1 MKIQARKKFDRICV
15 MVAML
20 GSAAIANTAL
30 IGCGNGNLFSSAVS
44 RDDKDN
50 GQLALQNGDY
60 AGAAEYLKSY
70 IAANPGDAQARSM
83 LTTALLKLSGIDEIQ
98 IASSISSASSS
109 SSNDW
114 STIVSAMPAGTEQ
127 NIANLVL
134 AKETIEA
141 IPAEQRTSDQNYQL
155 AVASAALGVTVAKKN
170 LTDSSGAYAP
180 TAEGIQAISDTD
192 ADLILSSIS
201 TTATAAT
208 ASGNS
213 STGLSKLGGIE
224 SQIQAQ
230 SGATPKEQLQNF
242 LVSKM

>member
-1 MKIQARKKFDRICV
+1 MKIQTRKKFDRMCV
-15 MVAML
+15 VVAML
-20 GSAAIANTAL
+20 GCVVIANTTL

-70 IAANPGDAQARSM
+70 IAANPSDAQARSM
-83 LTTALLKLSGIDEIQ
+83 LTTALLKLSGIDEMQ
-98 IASSISSASSS
+98 IAASISSASSS
-109 SSNDW
+109 SSGDW
-114 STIVSAMPAGTEQ
+114 STIVGAMPAGTEQ

-155 AVASAALGVTVAKKN
+155 AVASAALGVTVAKKT
-170 LTDSSGAYAP
+170 LTNSSGAYAP
-180 TAEGIQAISDTD
+180 TTESIQAISDTD
-192 ADLILSSIS
+192 AELILSSIS

-224 SQIQAQ
+224 SQILAQ
-230 SGATPKEQLQNF
+230 TGATPKEQLQNF
-242 LVSKM
+242 LISKI